1 MFPELYLPVGYIV
14 LVSLLLLRDE
24 YRTWKINKKRLD
36 ARAKL
41 IWPVR
46 VETISGP
53 FQGETKNISATGAF
67 LVCRQPLYRGEIVR
81 LIIKAPSRSL
91 EVDAEIIWS
100 SRHTP
105 SHKDFPHNGI
115 GVRFKRISST
125 SRSFLALA
133 VHNRLNADKRSQAQ
147 VLER

>member
-36 ARAKL
+36 ARAEL
-41 IWPVR
+41 TWPVR

-100 SRHTP
+100 SRYTP